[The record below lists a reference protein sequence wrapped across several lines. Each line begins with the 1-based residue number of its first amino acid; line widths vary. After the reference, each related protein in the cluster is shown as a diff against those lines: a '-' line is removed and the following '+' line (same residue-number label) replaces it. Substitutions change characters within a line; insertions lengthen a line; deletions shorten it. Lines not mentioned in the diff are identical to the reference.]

1 MIKPII
7 AYGNPVLRKVA
18 DDIDK
23 DYPNLQ
29 ELISNMFE
37 TMYASDGVG
46 LAAPQIGLSI
56 RLFVIDANP
65 FEEDYPEAKGFKK
78 AFINPH
84 VIEES
89 GDEWLFNEGC
99 LSFPGIHEDVSRKAN
114 VKIKYLDENFVEH
127 VETFSGVCA
136 RVVQHEYD
144 HLDGKCFI
152 DHLNPLKRRLL
163 SAKLNNI
170 AKGKVHPNYKIKFF
184 KS

>member
-1 MIKPII
+1 MIRSII
-7 AYGNPVLRKVA
+7 AYGNPILRKVSS
-18 DDIDK
+18 DIDK
-23 DYPNLQ
+23 NYPDIQ
-29 ELISNMFE
+29 QLIADMFE

-56 RLFVIDANP
+56 RLFVIDATP
-65 FEEDYPEAKGFKK
+65 FVEDYPEAKNFKK
-78 AFINPH
+78 VFINPH

-99 LSFPGIHEDVSRKAN
+99 LSFPGIHEDVSRKSN

-127 VETFSGVCA
+127 TDTFSGVCA

-152 DHLNPLKRRLL
+152 DLLSMLKRKML
-163 SAKLNNI
+163 SSKLSNI
-170 AKGKVHPNYKIKFF
+170 EKGKVHPRYKIKFF
-184 KS
+184 KP

>member
-18 DDIDK
+18 ADIDK
-23 DYPNLQ
+23 DYPNLP
-29 ELISNMFE
+29 ELIRDMFE
-37 TMYASDGVG
+37 TMWESDGVG

-56 RLFVIDANP
+56 RLFVIDATP
-65 FEEDYPEAKGFKK
+65 FVEDYPEAKDFKR

-99 LSFPGIHEDVSRKAN
+99 LSFPGIHEDVARKSN
-114 VKIKYLDENFVEH
+114 VTLRYMDENFVEH
-127 VETFSGVCA
+127 TETFSGVCA

-152 DHLNPLKRRLL
+152 DHLSPLKRRLL
-163 SAKLNNI
+163 SGKLTNI
-170 AKGKVHPNYKIKFF
+170 MKGKVHPRYKIKFF
-184 KS
+184 KA

>member
-18 DDIDK
+18 ADIDK
-23 DYPNLQ
+23 DYPNLP
-29 ELISNMFE
+29 ELIRDMFE
-37 TMYASDGVG
+37 TMWESDGVG

-56 RLFVIDANP
+56 RLFVIDATP
-65 FEEDYPEAKGFKK
+65 FEEDYPEAKDFKR

-99 LSFPGIHEDVSRKAN
+99 LSFPGIHEDVARKSN
-114 VKIKYLDENFVEH
+114 VTLRYMDENFVEH
-127 VETFSGVCA
+127 TETFSGVCA

-152 DHLNPLKRRLL
+152 DHLSPLKRRLL
-163 SAKLNNI
+163 SGKLTNI
-170 AKGKVHPNYKIKFF
+170 MKGKVHPRYKIKFF
-184 KS
+184 KA

>member
-18 DDIDK
+18 GDIDK
-23 DYPNLQ
+23 DYPNLT
-29 ELISNMFE
+29 ELIETMFE

-56 RLFVIDANP
+56 RLFVLDANP
-65 FEEDYPEAKGFKK
+65 FVEDYPEAKGFKK
-78 AFINPH
+78 VFINPH
-84 VIEES
+84 IVEES

-99 LSFPGIHEDVSRKAN
+99 LSFPGIHEDVSRKSN
-114 VKIKYLDENFVEH
+114 VKITYLDENFVKH
-127 VETFSGVCA
+127 TDTFSGVCA

-163 SAKLNNI
+163 SGKLNNI
-170 AKGKVHPNYKIKFF
+170 AKGKVSTKYKIKFF
-184 KS
+184 KP

>member
-1 MIKPII
+1 MIRSII
-7 AYGNPVLRKVA
+7 AYGNPVLRKVSS
-18 DDIDK
+18 DIDK
-23 DYPNLQ
+23 NYPDIQ
-29 ELISNMFE
+29 QLIADMFE

-56 RLFVIDANP
+56 RLFVIDATP
-65 FEEDYPEAKGFKK
+65 FVEDYPEAKNFKK
-78 AFINPH
+78 VFINPH

-99 LSFPGIHEDVSRKAN
+99 LSFPGIHEDVSRKSN

-127 VETFSGVCA
+127 TDTFSGVCA

-152 DHLNPLKRRLL
+152 DRLSMLKRKML
-163 SAKLNNI
+163 SSKLSNI
-170 AKGKVHPNYKIKFF
+170 EKGKVHPRYKIKFF
-184 KS
+184 KP

>member
-18 DDIDK
+18 ADIDK
-23 DYPNLQ
+23 DYPNLP
-29 ELISNMFE
+29 ELIRDMFE
-37 TMYASDGVG
+37 TMWESDGVG

-56 RLFVIDANP
+56 RLFVIDATP
-65 FEEDYPEAKGFKK
+65 FEEDYPEAKDFKR

-99 LSFPGIHEDVSRKAN
+99 LSFPGIHEDVARKSN
-114 VKIKYLDENFVEH
+114 VTLRYLDENFVEH
-127 VETFSGVCA
+127 TETFSGVCA

-152 DHLNPLKRRLL
+152 DHLSPLKRRLL
-163 SAKLNNI
+163 SGKLTNI
-170 AKGKVHPNYKIKFF
+170 MKGKVHPRYKIKFF
-184 KS
+184 KA